1 MKGSYLYEEP
11 EANWDC
17 VSLKKIFDFTK
28 NNQKYCDAVLI
39 VSLKICILILI
50 YKILSSLKKKKVS
63 FVFIEQ
69 S

>member
-39 VSLKICILILI
+39 VSL
-50 YKILSSLKKKKVS
+50 
-63 FVFIEQ
+63 
-69 S
+69 